1 MSVLADLL
9 AELFREPTL
18 AGVARELALLA
29 APLCLAALLGLLV
42 GWAWR
47 PRCAAAV
54 VPVNPEQVRLQLA
67 AAQAPVVPPQ
77 AVAAAKDS
85 AVVPR

>member
-9 AELFREPTL
+9 AELFREPTP

-29 APLCLAALLGLLV
+29 APLCLAALVGLLL

-47 PRCAAAV
+47 PRWAAAV
-54 VPVNPEQVRLQLA
+54 VPANPEQVLA
-67 AAQAPVVPPQ
+67 AAQAPVTPPTTQ